1 MQLPSSSSATLRV
14 FGLTLLLVSGAAVS
28 ARAVGGSFADD
39 LNSYVTSRWM
49 KADGWTNGG
58 EFNCG
63 WRADHCNF
71 SGGLMT
77 LTLDNATCPSGC
89 SGKPYAS
96 DEYRTT
102 DVYGYGTYTV
112 RMRAAKGSGIVSS
125 FFIYNGSPWD
135 EIDIEFL
142 GKDTTKMQTNY
153 FTNGVGR
160 HESLISLG
168 FDASA
173 ALHTYSIVWQPG
185 SIKWYVDNNPV
196 PVNTETGTR
205 GPLPT
210 HSGKIMMN
218 LWPGI
223 GVDSWLGP
231 FTYTSPITAQ
241 YDSVQYTP

>member
-1 MQLPSSSSATLRV
+1 MQLLKSPSAALRV
-14 FGLTLLLVSGAAVS
+14 LGLSLLVFSAVAS
-28 ARAVGGSFADD
+28 PIHALGGSFSDD
-39 LNSYVTSRWM
+39 LNSYDTTRWT

-58 EFNCG
+58 VFNCG
-63 WRADHCNF
+63 WRADHATF

-77 LTLDNATCPSGC
+77 LQLDNATCPSGC

-96 DEYRTT
+96 DEYRTN

-112 RMRAAKGSGIVSS
+112 HMRAANGSGIVSS

-153 FTNGVGR
+153 FTNGVGG
-160 HESLISLG
+160 HETLINLG

-173 ALHTYSIVWQPG
+173 ALHTYLIVWQQG
-185 SIKWYVDNNPV
+185 SISWYVDGTLV
-196 PVNTETGTR
+196 LTENGSR
-205 GPLPT
+205 GALPT
-210 HSGKIMMN
+210 NPGKIMMN
-218 LWPGI
+218 LWPGT

-231 FTYTSPITAQ
+231 FTYTGPITAQ
-241 YDSVQYTP
+241 YDSVQYTQ